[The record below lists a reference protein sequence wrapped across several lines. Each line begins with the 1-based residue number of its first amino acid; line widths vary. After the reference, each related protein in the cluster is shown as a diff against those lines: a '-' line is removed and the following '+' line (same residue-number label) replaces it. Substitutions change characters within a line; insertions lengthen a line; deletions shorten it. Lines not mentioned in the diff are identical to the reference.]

1 MCKQHLL
8 VIVNRL
14 VNCYIF
20 LNGHV
25 TLKLDSQ
32 EQMFLL
38 ANMKPVIISS
48 AINTPLTC
56 SL

>member
-1 MCKQHLL
+1 MYKQHLL

-20 LNGHV
+20 LSGRV

-32 EQMFLL
+32 QQMFLL

-48 AINTPLTC
+48 AINTPLT
-56 SL
+56 